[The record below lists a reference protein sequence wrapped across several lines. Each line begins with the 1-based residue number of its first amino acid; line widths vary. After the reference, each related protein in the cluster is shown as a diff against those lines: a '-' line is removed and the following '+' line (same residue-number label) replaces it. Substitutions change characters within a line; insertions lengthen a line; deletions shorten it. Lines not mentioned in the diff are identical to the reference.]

1 MAGLTYSQ
9 AMMSLTNYGQQVLD
23 HLNLLQW
30 QDSTN
35 PKEEGLY
42 PWQGPS
48 TQTLIWLTPSI
59 SSSGSKVCSSSSS
72 SSSSTS
78 SNPQCMVSNSVV
90 LSSSSSLG
98 EHPTS
103 SSRPLS
109 SLTKVASHQE
119 EQTVRTTRWVAA
131 SVNSAT

>member
-1 MAGLTYSQ
+1 MDLTYSQ

-35 PKEEGLY
+35 PREVDLY
-42 PWQGPS
+42 PWQGPL

-59 SSSGSKVCSSSSS
+59 SSSGSKVCSSSS

-90 LSSSSSLG
+90 LSSSSSSSLG

-103 SSRPLS
+103 SSPPLS